1 MNTTKKELFHKLV
14 RLQRLMDRDRAQRFR
29 GRRFDPSRGQGR
41 ILAILKMQP
50 EISVRDLSYLL
61 DIRQQSLSELLGKL
75 EKAGYI
81 TREASPEDH
90 RSALIRLTEEGRATT
105 DFNEERNF
113 FGCLSEE
120 EQAQFGEILSKLIAS
135 LEEKVGP
142 EKEEEEH
149 WQESARHRM
158 GPEGFEAF
166 MAMRRDLRGD
176 PEDHPRHRLPRPEEE
191 GERPCRHHRHFR
203 PEEEDE

>member
-1 MNTTKKELFHKLV
+1 MNASNKELFHKLV

-105 DFNEERNF
+105 EFREERDF

-120 EQAQFGEILSKLIAS
+120 EQEQFGEILSKLIAS
-135 LEEKVGP
+135 LEERVGP
-142 EKEEEEH
+142 EKEEEEL
-149 WQESARHRM
+149 WQDRARHRM

-176 PEDHPRHRLPRPEEE
+176 PEDHPRHRHP
-191 GERPCRHHRHFR
+191 R
-203 PEEEDE
+203 PEEEDEGPRRHHHCHSPEEDE